1 MGYDV
6 PKSRSVTRYQR
17 VNEVAQGNPALC
29 SACDG
34 GSLLSNLMSNQ
45 MRGIVCCLVALL
57 VSSCIQSTGE
67 PERVVV
73 YRSKLVTGDK
83 AIPTRYGPYQPLVPG
98 EAFLQVGSD
107 DTVMFVLTTDEGV
120 SSSRLLTVEGTK
132 PPIDPMRPRNHL
144 VLTTSERHPF
154 RGFSVN
160 DVVSVTT
167 TVIHFY
173 RDKPIKAVVFV
184 EYVAEFDVKTALENI
199 DLSDEQT
206 KQMADWFATF
216 DELNTKRQR
225 TVIKF

>member
-1 MGYDV
+1 
-6 PKSRSVTRYQR
+6 
-17 VNEVAQGNPALC
+17 
-29 SACDG
+29 
-34 GSLLSNLMSNQ
+34 

-57 VSSCIQSTGE
+57 ASSCIQAKNE
-67 PERVVV
+67 PERIVV
-73 YRSKLVTGDK
+73 YRSKQITGDK
-83 AIPTRYGPYQPLVPG
+83 AIPTKYSPYQPLVPG
-98 EAFLQVGSD
+98 EAILQVSSD

-120 SSSRLLTVEGTK
+120 TSSRLLTVEGTK

-173 RDKPIKAVVFV
+173 RDKPIKAVVVV
-184 EYVAEFDVKTALENI
+184 EYIAEFDVRAALENI

-216 DELNTKRQR
+216 DELNTKRHR
-225 TVIKF
+225 LVIRF